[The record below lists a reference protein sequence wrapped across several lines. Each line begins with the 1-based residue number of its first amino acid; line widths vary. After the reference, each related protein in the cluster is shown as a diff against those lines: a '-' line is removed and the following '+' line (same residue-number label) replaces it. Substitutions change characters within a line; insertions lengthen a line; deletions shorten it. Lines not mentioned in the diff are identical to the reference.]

1 MARSRWT
8 KRVMPAPPPP
18 PRWSANIRVS
28 LSLSPSL
35 SSRLNIN
42 IGLVPRFSGK
52 PPGNSVRGRAGGDGS
67 DQRSPQKQSSDFS
80 NAHKANSNPAPRSAP
95 ALLCALSLPLSRSDE
110 RYLKYLAGCSETVWR
125 RRGMQDAGRSIR
137 RKAATRQMRSTFS
150 AESLFPRQPCL
161 DPRRGPSITQMVST
175 PLLAR
180 LAIPMSRR
188 QRHMPPIAKYGQ
200 IGKLLRE
207 AFSKAR
213 RSPSPSPFRPFFGSS
228 LPLMSHLIK
237 INRDR
242 QRGRWSS

>member
-1 MARSRWT
+1 MRRNQIVNTSSSKPVTRDRS
-8 KRVMPAPPPP
+8 
-18 PRWSANIRVS
+18 
-28 LSLSPSL
+28 
-35 SSRLNIN
+35 LN
-42 IGLVPRFSGK
+42 
-52 PPGNSVRGRAGGDGS
+52 
-67 DQRSPQKQSSDFS
+67 
-80 NAHKANSNPAPRSAP
+80 
-95 ALLCALSLPLSRSDE
+95 
-110 RYLKYLAGCSETVWR
+110 
-125 RRGMQDAGRSIR
+125 DAGRSIR

-213 RSPSPSPFRPFFGSS
+213 RSPSPSPFQPFFGSS
-228 LPLMSHLIK
+228 LPLVPHLIK

-242 QRGRWSS
+242 QRGRRDS